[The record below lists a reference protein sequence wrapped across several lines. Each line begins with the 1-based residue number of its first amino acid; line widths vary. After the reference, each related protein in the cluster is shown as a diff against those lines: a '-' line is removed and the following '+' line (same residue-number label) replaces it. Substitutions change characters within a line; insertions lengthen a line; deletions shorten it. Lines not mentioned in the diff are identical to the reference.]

1 MSTENE
7 NTMTSLYAYQYNG
20 GELKKISH
28 TNNLVEKIVDLS
40 AKNGI
45 EGLSD
50 YSPENIR
57 GEKFDRFVKDA
68 KNAGFTIYHL
78 TKL

>member
-1 MSTENE
+1 MSTKNE
-7 NTMTSLYAYQYNG
+7 NTKTSLYSYQYNG
-20 GELKKISH
+20 GELKKISYIK
-28 TNNLVEKIVDLS
+28 NLVEEIVDFS

-45 EGLSD
+45 EGLSE

-57 GEKFDRFVKDA
+57 GEKFDKFVKDA
-68 KNAGFTIYHL
+68 KDAGFTIYEL